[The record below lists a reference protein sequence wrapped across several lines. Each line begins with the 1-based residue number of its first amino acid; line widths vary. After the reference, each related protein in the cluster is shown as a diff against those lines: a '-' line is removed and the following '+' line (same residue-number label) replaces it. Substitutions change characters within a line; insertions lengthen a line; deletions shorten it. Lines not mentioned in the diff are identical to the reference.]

1 MGKVIYGIVMA
12 LLIGIVMFPG
22 TSSRNNQSN
31 LAEEKIQRPDPNSE
45 ITMKQALVDEDV
57 RITEELCREQCLLH
71 ARDQLG
77 HLSKESDQGAARS
90 KLASWFNKHREV
102 VYVQYES
109 VPHGSSS
116 TASGESVIRLG
127 EIPAGLVSEA
137 SIHLEEARKSIMN
150 GQAYTSPRLQADGNL
165 YFVYGQLTEDRKH
178 SLLGVIDQN
187 ILTRVENHQRKNMRL
202 KPFETDKRL
211 NIKTVDS
218 GSMQPKDVRGPED
231 HEGTSHYERRQ
242 VIVKFRKAPTTT
254 QLGQIMSE
262 INGGV
267 VRKIG
272 NTYVFQSKSMEA
284 NNLMQYFRKWHVE
297 YVEPNYYYLTND
309 LRQTGLREG
318 FYGPPYRPVKR
329 DPASGEVT
337 DQNLNQTQ
345 DRGAIGIDLRQR
357 VMPFHPNDVLYNR
370 YQWNLRQIG
379 SEQGWQLSRSAG
391 KDVIVA
397 VIDTGVDLTHPD
409 IQDHLVKGYNV
420 INPELPPE
428 DDVGHGTHVAGV
440 ISAVVNNRLGIAGM
454 TWTGRIMPVK
464 VLDETGAGSTYA
476 VAQGIIWAVDNGAKV
491 INMSL
496 GNYADSDFLHEAVR
510 YAFDRDVVLVAASG
524 NDNTNQP
531 SYPAYYPEVFA
542 VAASDADK
550 SKAPFSNYG
559 DYIDITAP
567 GVNIPSTY
575 PSHQY
580 AALSGTSM
588 ASPHVASLAALIRSV
603 NPSLRNTEVM
613 ELIRRTAEDLGDPGT
628 DSYFGYGL
636 INIPNA
642 VQAAK

>member
-1 MGKVIYGIVMA
+1 MRKVILGIVMA
-12 LLIGIVMFPG
+12 LLIGIVLFPG
-22 TSSRNNQSN
+22 IGSRNDQSN
-31 LAEEKIQRPDPNSE
+31 QAEQLPPPEKSE
-45 ITMKQALVDEDV
+45 VRMKQALVNEDI

-71 ARDQLG
+71 ASEQLA
-77 HLSKESDQGAARS
+77 HLSKEQDLKAARA
-90 KLASWFNKHREV
+90 KLASWFKKHHEV

-109 VPHGSSS
+109 IPQAAGKADRNS
-116 TASGESVIRLG
+116 TIQLG
-127 EIPAGLVSEA
+127 EIPTSLMSEVRPY
-137 SIHLEEARKSIMN
+137 LEKARNAVKNGKS
-150 GQAYTSPRLQADGNL
+150 YTSPRLQANGNH

-178 SLLGVIDQN
+178 SLLGVIDQK
-187 ILTRVENHQRKNMRL
+187 ILTRVETHQRKNMRL

-218 GSMQPKDVRGPED
+218 DSLHPKDVQGPED
-231 HEGTSHYERRQ
+231 HEGTSHYEKNQ
-242 VIVKFRKAPTTT
+242 VIVKFGKTPTSTE
-254 QLGQIMSE
+254 LEQIISE
-262 INGGV
+262 INGSI

-272 NTYVFQSKSMEA
+272 NTYVFQSKNMEA
-284 NNLMQYFRKWHVE
+284 KSLMQYFRKWHIE
-297 YVEPNYYYLTND
+297 YVEPNFFYLTNEQ
-309 LRQTGLREG
+309 RKNRLREG
-318 FYGPPYRPVKR
+318 FYGPPYTP
-329 DPASGEVT
+329 PASDEIKDRNL
-337 DQNLNQTQ
+337 DQIV
-345 DRGAIGIDLRQR
+345 DKDAIGIDLERR
-357 VMPFHPNDVLYNR
+357 IRPFHPNDVLYNR

-379 SEQGWQLSRSAG
+379 SEQGWQLSRAEG
-391 KDVIVA
+391 EEVIVA

-409 IQDHLVKGYNV
+409 IQDHLIKGYNV
-420 INPELPPE
+420 INPDLPPK

-440 ISAVVNNRLGIAGM
+440 ISALVNNRLGIAGM

-496 GNYADSDFLHEAVR
+496 GNYADSDFLHEAIR
-510 YAFDRDVVLVAASG
+510 YAFDHDVVLVAASG

-542 VAASDADK
+542 VAASDTDK
-550 SKAPFSNYG
+550 NKAPFSNYG
-559 DYIDITAP
+559 DYIDIAAP

-575 PSHQY
+575 PTNQY

-613 ELIRRTAEDLGDPGT
+613 ELIQRTADDLGDPGT

-636 INIPNA
+636 INIPKA
-642 VQAAK
+642 VQAAMGS